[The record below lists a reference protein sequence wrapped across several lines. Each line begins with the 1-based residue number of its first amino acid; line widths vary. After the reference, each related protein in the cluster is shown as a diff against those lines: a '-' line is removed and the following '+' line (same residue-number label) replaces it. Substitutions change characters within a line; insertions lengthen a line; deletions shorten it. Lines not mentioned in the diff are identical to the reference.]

1 MAGRVHWQHKVIHAR
16 LEGALLRRTIPGGS
30 TMAGWHDTSP
40 PLNRQIP
47 GPGTDAKNLVS
58 GEVFTEKI
66 FRMCSGESNRVKR
79 DPKSLAI
86 GLRITPMNQSG
97 QYGVCPAFPAGVW
110 QSTPTLVAVRRR
122 CPFWPDDPLLELAP
136 PWQSLL
142 PRERPQQQRSFHCRP
157 GLTADCSAAISQ
169 EAIAGRIPRQIG
181 RFSEKNRKT
190 LRWGSRGFR
199 YAAARTSLTNGMTRG
214 RKSTR
219 ELATKCLNASSRRLP
234 SGACSGRSRWD
245 NEEPSLE
252 YRQGR
257 SRTTGLVCLLLARWI
272 PWGEFVVARR
282 LASWF
287 FRRAIPSQQLCGLA
301 AQDLE
306 LEPVGRPFAPSRPAG
321 LQRHPIPRHQ
331 FRSSQQ

>member
-1 MAGRVHWQHKVIHAR
+1 MPRLGECDPRLAGRVHWQHKVIHAR

-181 RFSEKNRKT
+181 RFSEKKPKNPPVGEPRIPV
-190 LRWGSRGFR
+190 RSG
-199 YAAARTSLTNGMTRG
+199 ATSPDERNDKGEVDAGVGDKMPQCFVAL
-214 RKSTR
+214 
-219 ELATKCLNASSRRLP
+219 RLP
-234 SGACSGRSRWD
+234 SGVLRKIA
-245 NEEPSLE
+245 
-252 YRQGR
+252 
-257 SRTTGLVCLLLARWI
+257 
-272 PWGEFVVARR
+272 
-282 LASWF
+282 
-287 FRRAIPSQQLCGLA
+287 
-301 AQDLE
+301 
-306 LEPVGRPFAPSRPAG
+306 VG
-321 LQRHPIPRHQ
+321 
-331 FRSSQQ
+331 